1 MARGARETRA
11 MAAIAQLQRAEDV
24 VGLLARSLGRDVERR
39 ETHGSWV
46 VLTRDRAYKIKKPV
60 VLDFLDYGTL
70 ERRREMCRAEVDD
83 NRRGAP
89 VTYLGVRSVVPVPGG
104 VSL

>member
-1 MARGARETRA
+1 

-39 ETHGSWV
+39 ETHGSRV

-60 VLDFLDYGTL
+60 VLDFLD
-70 ERRREMCRAEVDD
+70 
-83 NRRGAP
+83 
-89 VTYLGVRSVVPVPGG
+89 
-104 VSL
+104 